1 MARVRFSRPVLL
13 SAFAAGVG
21 LGAWVSVPLGLGLG
35 AGLLGGAAMGRRR
48 VRWILPVCALIAGL
62 AVGGVPRSPAGVRD
76 PLVERLA
83 LGGAPAY
90 AWVRG
95 RVVDSEPWPDGS
107 RSLLRLTSFDAD
119 GTWHPCDALVRA
131 YLPVSA
137 PPAGGALEASLR
149 LKRPP
154 PPRNPGEFDRR
165 AFLGRKGIVLTA
177 SCRAPALV
185 TVQPPRLPHPF
196 AAYRHALEKRLRSDT
211 GDGEGLLLAVLLG
224 ERGLLTAGQRDA
236 LSRSGLYHLVALSGL
251 HVGLLLVLL
260 ALVAHLAG
268 VPPAWRDA
276 GGLVLLLVYG
286 MLASASPSLVRALFM
301 AGIFLIACL
310 LARPQGAFYAWSL
323 SLAALLIWNP
333 SWILDTGFQ
342 LTFAATLGIIG
353 LWDALPQHLALK
365 GAAGGLVRL
374 LWVGFTAQ
382 LATLPILALDF
393 HRISPLGWVATPL
406 ASLPIMAI
414 QVLGLPYMLGLAFVP
429 GLHELLGKGL
439 ALSARA
445 FMVLPAWLGSVRW
458 GTIFLPRPAAGWV
471 ALLVAGLLVL
481 TVRDRR
487 RRAGWV
493 LVGVALVGG
502 WALPRFRPPIP
513 DPSLSIL
520 DVGEA
525 SCQVFFRAGRTI
537 LVDAGTPVM
546 RGTSSARTVIEP
558 FLAAAGL
565 RRLDGIVLTHWD
577 SDHSGAAPDL
587 LRDLDVGF
595 LAYPATDPPSSGLP
609 AAIARIARS
618 RGTRLI
624 PLSSGETLRIGRLA
638 VRVLHPDAANPE
650 DDEND
655 RCLVADIRQRG
666 LDFLVTGD
674 IQAQAE
680 RRLLDAGQVGA
691 VFAEIVPHHGS
702 ATSSTAPW
710 VRATAPRV
718 AFFSVGAANRFG
730 HPSPRVLSRYRA
742 IGALVLRT
750 DRDGAVLVAWPSRR
764 PRMYRMVNG
773 SWLPIPG
780 R

>member
-1 MARVRFSRPVLL
+1 MRSGRLSRPALL
-13 SAFAAGVG
+13 SAFAAGLG
-21 LGAWVSVPLGLGLG
+21 LSPWISAPLGLGLG
-35 AGLLGGAAMGRRR
+35 AGLLGGAAARRR
-48 VRWILPVCALIAGL
+48 RLWWVIPICALVAGL
-62 AVGGVPRSPAGVRD
+62 AVGSVQRTSEWRRD
-76 PLVERLA
+76 PLAARVEA
-83 LGGAPAY
+83 GHVPVY

-95 RVVDSEPWPDGS
+95 RVVHSEPWPDGS
-107 RSLLRLTSFDAD
+107 RDLVRVTSFDAD
-119 GTWHPCDALVRA
+119 GTWRSCDGLVRA
-131 YLPVSA
+131 FLPM
-137 PPAGGALEASLR
+137 PPPPEGAALKASLR

-165 AFLGRKGIVLTA
+165 AYLQRKGILLTA
-177 SCRAPALV
+177 SCRARSLV
-185 TVQPPRLPHPF
+185 TVRPPHLPHPF
-196 AAYRHALEKRLRSDT
+196 SAYRHALENRLRSDT
-211 GDGEGLLLAVLLG
+211 GDREGLLLAVLLG
-224 ERGLLTAGQRDA
+224 ERGLLTTGQRDA

-260 ALVAHLAG
+260 ALIAHLARI
-268 VPPAWRDA
+268 PPAWRDT
-276 GGLVLLLVYG
+276 GGLALLLVYG

-301 AGIFLIACL
+301 AGIFLVACL

-323 SLAALLIWNP
+323 SLAALLVWNP

-353 LWDALPQHLALK
+353 LWEAMPRHLALE
-365 GAAGGLVRL
+365 GAAGWLTRL
-374 LWVGFTAQ
+374 LWVGFSAQ

-393 HRISPLGWVATPL
+393 HRISPLGWLATPL

-458 GTIFLPRPAAGWV
+458 GSIFLPRPAAVWV
-471 ALLVAGLLVL
+471 LLLVAGLALL
-481 TVRDRR
+481 TLRGDR
-487 RRAGWV
+487 RRAGWI
-493 LVGVALVGG
+493 LVVIALVGG
-502 WALPRFRPPIP
+502 WTLPTFRPPLP
-513 DPSLSIL
+513 APSVTVL

-525 SCQVFFRAGRTI
+525 SCQVFCRAGRTV
-537 LVDAGTPVM
+537 LFDAGTPVM

-558 FLAAAGL
+558 FLASAGR

-587 LRDLDVGF
+587 LRDLNVGF

-609 AAIARIARS
+609 GAIARIARS

-624 PLSSGETLRIGRLA
+624 PLSSGETLGIGDLA
-638 VRVLHPDAANPE
+638 VRVLHPDTDNPE

-655 RCLVADIRQRG
+655 RCLVSEIRQRG
-666 LDFLVTGD
+666 LAFLVTGD
-674 IQAQAE
+674 IEAEAE
-680 RRLLDAGQVGA
+680 RRLLDAGRA
-691 VFAEIVPHHGS
+691 APVFAEVVPHHGS

-718 AFFSVGAANRFG
+718 TFFSVGTANRFG
-730 HPSPRVLSRYRA
+730 HPARRVLRRYRA

-750 DRDGAVLVAWPSRR
+750 DRDGALLVAWPSRK
-764 PRMYRMVNG
+764 PRIYRMRNG
-773 SWLPIPG
+773 NWLPLPG